1 MESDENKIILL
12 QDVID
17 QRDRKEKEIAFYQS
31 ELEKIEERLF
41 FLRKEQQLTQ
51 FIIDAIQNEKL
62 LDVREYLEE
71 KRARLY
77 PKRAHTFPK
86 EDKHIFLKKTG
97 SNKLPLASAV
107 IKENKELLSQ
117 VIKQETDQYLY
128 RVNQAL
134 DLFITDCR

>member
-51 FIIDAIQNEKL
+51 FIIDAIQNENL

-71 KRARLY
+71 KSDNN
-77 PKRAHTFPK
+77 T
-86 EDKHIFLKKTG
+86 
-97 SNKLPLASAV
+97 
-107 IKENKELLSQ
+107 
-117 VIKQETDQYLY
+117 
-128 RVNQAL
+128 
-134 DLFITDCR
+134 

>member
-71 KRARLY
+71 KSDNN
-77 PKRAHTFPK
+77 T
-86 EDKHIFLKKTG
+86 
-97 SNKLPLASAV
+97 
-107 IKENKELLSQ
+107 
-117 VIKQETDQYLY
+117 
-128 RVNQAL
+128 
-134 DLFITDCR
+134 

>member
-62 LDVREYLEE
+62 LDVKEYLEE
-71 KRARLY
+71 KSDNN
-77 PKRAHTFPK
+77 T
-86 EDKHIFLKKTG
+86 
-97 SNKLPLASAV
+97 
-107 IKENKELLSQ
+107 
-117 VIKQETDQYLY
+117 
-128 RVNQAL
+128 
-134 DLFITDCR
+134 

>member
-1 MESDENKIILL
+1 MESDENKIKLL

-71 KRARLY
+71 KSDND
-77 PKRAHTFPK
+77 T
-86 EDKHIFLKKTG
+86 
-97 SNKLPLASAV
+97 
-107 IKENKELLSQ
+107 
-117 VIKQETDQYLY
+117 
-128 RVNQAL
+128 
-134 DLFITDCR
+134 

>member
-31 ELEKIEERLF
+31 ELQKIEERLF

-62 LDVREYLEE
+62 LDVKEYLEE
-71 KRARLY
+71 KSDND
-77 PKRAHTFPK
+77 T
-86 EDKHIFLKKTG
+86 
-97 SNKLPLASAV
+97 
-107 IKENKELLSQ
+107 
-117 VIKQETDQYLY
+117 
-128 RVNQAL
+128 
-134 DLFITDCR
+134 

>member
-71 KRARLY
+71 KSDND
-77 PKRAHTFPK
+77 T
-86 EDKHIFLKKTG
+86 
-97 SNKLPLASAV
+97 
-107 IKENKELLSQ
+107 
-117 VIKQETDQYLY
+117 
-128 RVNQAL
+128 
-134 DLFITDCR
+134 